1 MHNYT
6 DSVNYLYNLQ
16 KHGIKLGLGN
26 SERLMELLGEPQKSF
41 RSIHIAGTNGK
52 GSTSAIIASILKESG
67 LKVGLYTSP
76 HLVSFTERIRINNK
90 EITEHEVVEFTNK
103 IRNKMQNAPSLPF
116 ASNSELNPTFFEFVT
131 AMAFYYFALNKVDW
145 CVVETGM
152 GGRLDAT
159 NILLPEVCIIT
170 NIGLD
175 HTEFLGE
182 SISDIATEKAG
193 IIKQGVP
200 LVTAAENPEALKIL
214 EAVAK
219 NRGSR
224 IHIYGKDFNGTLKSM
239 DDKHIVFDYSSL
251 PDSGGAEVYPTLA
264 APKATRGDQGS
275 SLPTACLPDR
285 QGQTGGNICR
295 QYSNLNLP
303 LSGKYQLYNASVA
316 IRACEILMPG
326 NICISDETVRSGLSN
341 LIFEGRLE
349 RISQNPPII
358 IDSAHNPEAAR
369 ALSDTVREIFPEP
382 KKIILIVGIMRDKDI
397 KEVLKPLI
405 RISDV
410 VILTKP
416 KGERAA
422 SPEKLKESL
431 EELRDEENKNPPHCF
446 GLRSKAVGGFS
457 GEALSIL
464 KTNTVS
470 EAIELAKNIR
480 HKENIILI
488 TGSFY
493 TTGEARE
500 ILGKTGVFS
509 NLRE

>member
-1 MHNYT
+1 MPLNLKDYNNT
-6 DSVNYLYNLQ
+6 VDYLYNLQ

-41 RSIHIAGTNGK
+41 RSVHIAGTNGK

-90 EITEHEVVEFTNK
+90 EIAEHEVVELTNK
-103 IRNKMQNAPSLPF
+103 IRNIMQNAPSLTLPL
-116 ASNSELNPTFFEFVT
+116 NSELNPTFFEFVT

-159 NILLPEVCIIT
+159 NVILPDVSIIT

-200 LVTAAENPEALKIL
+200 IVTAADNPEALKIL
-214 EAVAK
+214 EEVTK

-224 IHIYGKDFNGTLKSM
+224 IHTYGKDFKSTLKSM
-239 DDKHIVFDYSSL
+239 DDKHIVFDYSSSGL
-251 PDSGGAEVYPTLA
+251 TARLDSAKRAG
-264 APKATRGDQGS
+264 QSGS
-275 SLPTACLPDR
+275 SSSGD
-285 QGQTGGNICR
+285 NICR

-303 LSGKYQLYNASVA
+303 LSGKYQLYNASLA

-326 NICISDETVRSGLSN
+326 YICISDEAVRSGLSN

-349 RISQNPPII
+349 RISQSLPNGQAGPPII

-369 ALSDTVREIFPEP
+369 ALSDAVREIFPQP
-382 KKIILIVGIMRDKDI
+382 KKITLIAGIMRDKDI

-422 SPEKLKESL
+422 SPERLKESL
-431 EELRDEENKNPPHCF
+431 EELRNEENNPPPPTASVC
-446 GLRSKAVGGFS
+446 
-457 GEALSIL
+457 EAKRWRDSQVRL
-464 KTNTVS
+464 
-470 EAIELAKNIR
+470 
-480 HKENIILI
+480 
-488 TGSFY
+488 FQY
-493 TTGEARE
+493 
-500 ILGKTGVFS
+500 
-509 NLRE
+509 

>member
-1 MHNYT
+1 MCLPYLLHKQLMHNYT

-41 RSIHIAGTNGK
+41 RSVHIAGTNGK

-90 EITEHEVVEFTNK
+90 EIAEYEVVELTNK
-103 IRNKMQNAPSLPF
+103 IRNKMQNAPSLTLPL
-116 ASNSELNPTFFEFVT
+116 NSELNPTFFEFVT

-182 SISDIATEKAG
+182 SISDIAAEKAG

-200 LVTAAENPEALKIL
+200 LVTAADNQEALKIL

-219 NRGSR
+219 NRGSQ
-224 IHIYGKDFNGTLKSM
+224 IHIYGKDFKSTLKSM
-239 DDKHIVFDYSSL
+239 DDKHIVFDYSGS
-251 PDSGGAEVYPTLA
+251 SS
-264 APKATRGDQGS
+264 GS
-275 SLPTACLPDR
+275 SLSGD
-285 QGQTGGNICR
+285 NICR

-303 LSGKYQLYNASVA
+303 LSGKYQLYNASLA
-316 IRACEILMPG
+316 IRACEILMQG
-326 NICISDETVRSGLSN
+326 NVCISDETVRSGLSN

-349 RISQNPPII
+349 RISRNPPII

-422 SPEKLKESL
+422 QPDTL
-431 EELRDEENKNPPHCF
+431 EDAIRNIGTTDNT
-446 GLRSKAVGGFS
+446 SYT
-457 GEALSIL
+457 ALTIL
-464 KTNTVS
+464 KTNSVS

-493 TTGEARE
+493 TAGEAKE

>member
-1 MHNYT
+1 MPNLNLNKYNDT
-6 DSVNYLYNLQ
+6 VDYLYGLQ
-16 KHGIKLGLGN
+16 KHGIKLGLEN
-26 SERLMELLGEPQKSF
+26 TKRLMELLGEPQKSF
-41 RSIHIAGTNGK
+41 RPVHIAGTNGK

-67 LKVGLYTSP
+67 LKTGLYTSP

-90 EITEHEVVEFTNK
+90 EITEHEVVELTNE
-103 IRNKMQNAPSLPF
+103 IRNKIQ
-116 ASNSELNPTFFEFVT
+116 NSEMNPTFFEFIT
-131 AMAFYYFALNKVDW
+131 AMAFYYFALNNVDW

-159 NILLPEVCIIT
+159 NILLPEVCVIT

-182 SISDIATEKAG
+182 NISDIATEKAG

-200 LVTAAENPEALKIL
+200 LVTAADNPEALKIL
-214 EAVAK
+214 GEAAK
-219 NRGSR
+219 NRGSQM
-224 IHIYGKDFNGTLKSM
+224 HAYGRDFKSTLKSI
-239 DDKHIVFDYSSL
+239 DDKHIVFDYSGL
-251 PDSGGAEVYPTLA
+251 P
-264 APKATRGDQGS
+264 APARAGQAGS
-275 SLPTACLPDR
+275 SFSGD
-285 QGQTGGNICR
+285 NICR
-295 QYSNLNLP
+295 QYNNLELP
-303 LSGKYQLYNASVA
+303 LSGKYQLYNASLA
-316 IRACEILMPG
+316 IRACEILMSE
-326 NICISDETVRSGLSN
+326 NMCISDETVRSGLSN

-349 RISQNPPII
+349 RISQNPLII

-382 KKIILIVGIMRDKDI
+382 WSPSAPPEAGKPKKIILIAGIMKDKDI
-397 KEVLKPLI
+397 KGILKPLI

-422 SPEKLKESL
+422 QPDTL
-431 EELRDEENKNPPHCF
+431 EEAIKNM
-446 GLRSKAVGGFS
+446 GMTDNADYT
-457 GEALSIL
+457 ALSIL

-470 EAIELAKNIR
+470 EAIELAKKIR
-480 HKENIILI
+480 HKDNIILI

-493 TTGEARE
+493 TTGEAKE
-500 ILGKTGVFS
+500 ILGKIGVFS